1 MGRLINVPQE
11 KIQLIDKAGNVVA
24 THNYFWLIVPDAI
37 VLYSQR
43 LKGIE
48 LFEFNDFYQI
58 IKSQKEQKTLTFGR
72 DSDYEKLK
80 TIMENHSGWIGNNAP
95 ESATIV
101 LTAIREAEKYETPAK
116 KADKPDKK

>member
-11 KIQLIDKAGNVVA
+11 KIQLTDNAGNVVA
-24 THNYFWLIVPDAI
+24 TRNYFWLIVPDAI

-48 LFEFNDFYQI
+48 LFEFNDFYQV

-101 LTAIREAEKYETPAK
+101 LTAIREAEKYETPVK
-116 KADKPDKK
+116 KVDKK